1 MILFKSQEHLC
12 TSLFRTNNISTL
24 EEKNIGLFLNH
35 VATHDD
41 LKIKRTEVFRGKNE
55 QVFDKFENF
64 HIALAGLAKI
74 SEKLEKKIKVPK
86 FEAKSKLTTTSY
98 ADVDNND
105 IYENGGGE
113 ETEIY
118 DQIYSQ
124 QVDSA
129 GENTPQGLDMAV
141 KELVDFNTSFIT
153 KVLENVKNNFESKP
167 STILL
172 KREFFA
178 VFMIDDLL
186 RLHRRLKE
194 KLEVLVHSYIEIGNI
209 FEELKDDFLIYCNIT
224 AKMKTALEF
233 LCDQM
238 AENEEASNCI
248 DDLQKAAKQVNK
260 QIKDS
265 GPSEIKDLVAMIPQH
280 VMRYH
285 MVIENIQKQAS
296 KAKGKRTDVEK
307 EARRATNIMK
317 NVTQHMDRVSRDY
330 KYIIAM
336 EELKRSIQNFP
347 FKDLHRFGLLKTEL
361 TQMMMA
367 TGDATSDF
375 KPFNL
380 LVFNEYIVALETV
393 TREEPTG
400 KIDWFGVPITMKVEE
415 KKYSKCFKIRDFE
428 HIHTRPHI
436 DGH

>member
-1 MILFKSQEHLC
+1 MILFKSQEYLC

-209 FEELKDDFLIYCNIT
+209 FEDLKDDFLIYCNIT
-224 AKMKTALEF
+224 AKMKTAL
-233 LCDQM
+233 
-238 AENEEASNCI
+238 
-248 DDLQKAAKQVNK
+248 
-260 QIKDS
+260 
-265 GPSEIKDLVAMIPQH
+265 
-280 VMRYH
+280 
-285 MVIENIQKQAS
+285 
-296 KAKGKRTDVEK
+296 
-307 EARRATNIMK
+307 
-317 NVTQHMDRVSRDY
+317 
-330 KYIIAM
+330 
-336 EELKRSIQNFP
+336 
-347 FKDLHRFGLLKTEL
+347 
-361 TQMMMA
+361 
-367 TGDATSDF
+367 
-375 KPFNL
+375 
-380 LVFNEYIVALETV
+380 
-393 TREEPTG
+393 
-400 KIDWFGVPITMKVEE
+400 
-415 KKYSKCFKIRDFE
+415 
-428 HIHTRPHI
+428 
-436 DGH
+436 